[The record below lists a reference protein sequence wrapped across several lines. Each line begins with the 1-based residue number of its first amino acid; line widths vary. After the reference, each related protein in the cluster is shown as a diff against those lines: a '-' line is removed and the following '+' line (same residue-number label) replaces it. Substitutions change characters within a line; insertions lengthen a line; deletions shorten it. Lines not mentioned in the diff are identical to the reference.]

1 MTNWPVKTLGEVC
14 DFVRGVTYDKADARS
29 EMKSNYIPLLRAT
42 NITERGLLREDY
54 VFVPKNVVRVDQ
66 KLMSGDALITI
77 ASGSASVVGRSVLV
91 EDPGEMTFGAFC
103 GVLRPGPE
111 ILPRYLSHFMSSRSV
126 RTSWSEA
133 AQGTNINN
141 LKRDDIL
148 QTVCQLPPLEEQKRI
163 VELLDAATARVAELT
178 VCYEQAR
185 THANNLFDSLYASCF
200 EHQGAETV
208 LGDIADLNGGYA
220 FKSSD
225 YTESGVFVL
234 RTLNID
240 PNGNITKRKA
250 TYVSKTRMEEFDR
263 FKLLENDILFV
274 MVGATLGKTGVVRE
288 ADLPALLNQN
298 MWVIRAKS
306 DLIDPQYLYF
316 VFMRY
321 SKSLLSGAAGAARA
335 FVKRDDF
342 RNLMVPVPS
351 LEEQEKIVVQLD
363 SMQSKTSEMVAAYD
377 AKLTAAKNLR
387 QSILEAAFAG
397 NL

>member
-1 MTNWPVKTLGEVC
+1 MTDWPVKTLGEV
-14 DFVRGVTYDKADARS
+14 A
-29 EMKSNYIPLLRAT
+29 
-42 NITERGLLREDY
+42 
-54 VFVPKNVVRVDQ
+54 
-66 KLMSGDALITI
+66 
-77 ASGSASVVGRSVLV
+77 VVGAGNSAPQDKELFRN
-91 EDPGEMTFGAFC
+91 
-103 GVLRPGPE
+103 GVHR
-111 ILPRYLSHFMSSRSV
+111 FV
-126 RTSWSEA
+126 RTSDVGQVRIGRLDQSADLLNDE
-133 AQGTNINN
+133 GTKGLRKFRAGVTLMPKSGASTFLNHRVQLTKPCFVSSHLAVVDPNPE
-141 LKRDDIL
+141 LMDDTFMFYFL
-148 QTVCQLPPLEEQKRI
+148 QTVRSQDLIQDQSYPSLNLPAISGINVLVPPLEEQKRI
-163 VELLDAATARVAELT
+163 GELLDAANARVAELT
-178 VCYEQAR
+178 ACYEQAR
-185 THANNLFDSLYASCF
+185 TFANNLFESLYASCF

-316 VFMRY
+316 VFTRY

-351 LEEQEKIVVQLD
+351 LEEQKKIVVQLD

-387 QSILEAAFAG
+387 QSILNAAFAG
-397 NL
+397 DL